1 MHSQQTWMVPVAPIP
16 TPPPVW
22 PLPTVKPG
30 YSPTSLGY
38 KRPFKCTDDCV
49 RWHAGMDLVGVKAG
63 DEVVACEDCEVVST
77 GLWSHNTNFVLV
89 RNTASMALYGG
100 LRKPLPKKGTF
111 IAAGKRIGEM
121 GIGYSGLHF
130 ELYEL
135 DLDRK
140 TNSRWYIDQDPPEG
154 LLNPVN
160 YVQTAAGHKVTR
172 ETAPQRHEALRELGL
187 YAGTVYAPW
196 TQSSI
201 DALKAA
207 QELLEIE
214 TDGVWGPQTEAAID
228 TALRGEPQTGGEP
241 APSEPDDKPSGGAQ
255 TGNSQTGS
263 TQTGDSQDTAK
274 PPTRSTLRDLFSLR
288 NMAIAGAVGVVAALL
303 WPSPAKKGKAA

>member
-1 MHSQQTWMVPVAPIP
+1 MVPVAEVP

-30 YSPTSLGY
+30 FSPTSLGY

-49 RWHAGMDLVGVKAG
+49 RWHAGIDLTGVKAG

-89 RNTASMALYGG
+89 RNTTSMALYGG
-100 LRKPLPKKGTF
+100 LRKPLPAKGTF
-111 IAAGKRIGEM
+111 IEAGKRIGEM
-121 GIGYSGLHF
+121 GVGYSTLHF

-135 DLDRK
+135 DPERK

-160 YVQTAAGHKVTR
+160 YIQTAAGHKVTR
-172 ETAPQRHEALRELGL
+172 ETAPQRHAALRELGL

-196 TQSSI
+196 SQASI

-207 QELLEIE
+207 QDLLDIE
-214 TDGVWGPQTEAAID
+214 VDGIWGPQTEAAID
-228 TALRGEPQTGGEP
+228 AAIRGEAQPNEPNGKPANGG
-241 APSEPDDKPSGGAQ
+241 KPSKPTGKPGTGSQPGGSSGASNGGA
-255 TGNSQTGS
+255 
-263 TQTGDSQDTAK
+263 A
-274 PPTRSTLRDLFSLR
+274 PTTNQNRSSFADLFSFR
-288 NMAIAGAVGVVAALL
+288 NVAVAGVVGVIAALL
-303 WPSPAKKGKAA
+303 WPSAKKDKAA